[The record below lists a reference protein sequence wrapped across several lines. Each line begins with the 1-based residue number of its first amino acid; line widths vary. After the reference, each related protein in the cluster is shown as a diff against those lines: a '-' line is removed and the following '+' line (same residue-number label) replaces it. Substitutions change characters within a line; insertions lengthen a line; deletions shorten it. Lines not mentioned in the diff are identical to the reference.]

1 MPQEGIVRNVFGPQ
15 GLIQSPAGASR
26 RSSKHMAPQRVAELV
41 VRAAVHKVDKCWIA
55 KHPVLLMGMNCRRFS
70 LLKFKCMHWVAA
82 WRVIV
87 SRRCISKCARKL
99 VLQMCRLLGPST
111 KLGIEF
117 VCKSQHSP
125 RLYM

>member
-55 KHPVLLMGMNCRRFS
+55 KHPVLLMGYINQYF
-70 LLKFKCMHWVAA
+70 
-82 WRVIV
+82 
-87 SRRCISKCARKL
+87 
-99 VLQMCRLLGPST
+99 P
-111 KLGIEF
+111 KLGLEIMKQIGPGRAAQLEKGGSGYNVGAMIKRAF
-117 VCKSQHSP
+117 KATKTI
-125 RLYM
+125 